1 MPERHVCTCSGEEQC
16 DVCRPYGVQ
25 PRGRTAHAHVKRGER
40 KVRGREDELAD
51 ALRRE
56 HEARTREAQ
65 AEAHMMAFARRHG
78 ITGAA
83 AQRFLAGQRAARE
96 RQRQATLQAEMRE
109 GAAQLALLPD
119 APVRTQALLGCP
131 GCGRFRAITAIPFR
145 TPCCGYVSL
154 IWEGRP
160 S

>member
-1 MPERHVCTCSGEEQC
+1 MRDACTCSGEGPC
-16 DVCRPYGVQ
+16 DVCRAYGV
-25 PRGRTAHAHVKRGER
+25 PPKGSTAHAHVKRGER
-40 KVRGREDELAD
+40 KVRDRADELAD

-56 HEARTREAQ
+56 QEAHTREAQ
-65 AEAHMMAFARRHG
+65 AEARMMAFARRHG

-96 RQRQATLQAEMRE
+96 RQRQATRQAEMRE

-119 APVRTQALLGCP
+119 APVRTRALLGCP
-131 GCGRFRAITAIPFR
+131 GCGSFRAITTIPFR

-160 S
+160 